1 MLKIEKQ
8 GSRFLIEPSRLV
20 EEEFFDTFDAKL
32 LVDQMFNLMSK
43 HVRIGLA
50 APQVAHN
57 IRMFIMGDKQR
68 PYVCINPS
76 VLEWS
81 EDTAVDDE
89 GCLSF
94 PGIYLPIRRSASVKV
109 AYYDLSGRLTE
120 TNLNGIM
127 ARCFQHE
134 LDHLNGILFTTHV
147 SKLKLNIARS
157 KAKKYMKNK
166 SR

>member
-1 MLKIEKQ
+1 MTMPNKPLGED
-8 GSRFLIEPSRLV
+8 
-20 EEEFFDTFDAKL
+20 FFDNRDTGYF
-32 LVDQMFNLMSK
+32 VDTMMDIMIANGG
-43 HVRIGLA
+43 IGLA
-50 APQVAHN
+50 APQVGRN
-57 IRMFIMGDKQR
+57 IQMFIMGDRQR

-81 EDTAVDDE
+81 EETDVDSE

-147 SKLKLNIARS
+147 SKLKMDQARR
-157 KAKKYMKNK
+157 KAKILKRKKKNLK
-166 SR
+166 RK